1 MVAQS
6 SLLVQV
12 APAAT
17 RSVHMPFEQRSASR
31 QGMVALHVAPV
42 IAFAVQT
49 SRPAVFVVQ

>member
-1 MVAQS
+1 M
-6 SLLVQV
+6 LLVHA

-17 RSVHMPFEQRSASR
+17 RSVHVPPEQRSASR

-49 SRPAVFVVQ
+49 SLPDAFAVQ